1 MGRCFGAGFA
11 GANKKGAE
19 KARPTGLVEFP
30 AHFSHT
36 HRYARR
42 TAPICLAPK
51 GTREYGA
58 KKISALTV
66 ALDAVAVDLRNNVG
80 SLPPLNALTVD
91 AFRTSSLLSRYFLTG
106 VQDSYQAKLAGF
118 AEVTVSDIA
127 FLWLCLRAPIDNVG
141 YSFSRYTTALGFI
154 SAVCKG
160 DDIVD
165 HVHGT
170 NDKFKEVDEES
181 SSASSSSDEGSAKNG
196 QGPLGRA
203 STSSSSESSSEESE
217 G

>member
-1 MGRCFGAGFA
+1 MCGPVFWRRVSRFA

-118 AEVTVSDIA
+118 AEVTV
-127 FLWLCLRAPIDNVG
+127 FDNVG

-160 DDIVD
+160 EKIADY
-165 HVHGT
+165 VHGT
-170 NDKFKEVDEES
+170 NDKFKEVDAES
-181 SSASSSSDEGSAKNG
+181 SSSSSSSDEGSAKHG
-196 QGPLGRA
+196 QGPLG
-203 STSSSSESSSEESE
+203 
-217 G
+217 